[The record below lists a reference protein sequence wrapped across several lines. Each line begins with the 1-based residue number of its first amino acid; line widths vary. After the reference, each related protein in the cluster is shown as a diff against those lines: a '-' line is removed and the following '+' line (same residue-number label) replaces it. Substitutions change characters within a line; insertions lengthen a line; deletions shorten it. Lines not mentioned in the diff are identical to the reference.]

1 MFSNTKLVKIKLLFQ
16 NCRMSNI
23 AGWTTLV
30 IIGWATTFNPGQFQ
44 NIFQFTL
51 NIFIQI
57 LPLAVFAFLLTGS
70 FFSINNAFDIQEDI
84 SAGKTSNLVARG
96 LITKNEAI
104 LFSILLAM
112 AAVAFFSYIGGF
124 LGFLFSITCTVLGF
138 LYSVPP
144 VRFKKRPILDI
155 VSHGLFLGSLLILI
169 GTTAYGGTPNQTAY
183 FFAVGFF
190 VVSCLFQMQNLLGDY
205 FIDRDLGIK
214 TTAVHLRS
222 WEKGRYFFLAFATI
236 GLIGTVVF
244 GWYLKID
251 WLLVLLLVTIQV
263 VNIIV
268 YMPWFSV
275 YRIYLYQL
283 KVQPIILI
291 AWGVALLIATI
302 IMV

>member
-1 MFSNTKLVKIKLLFQ
+1 
-16 NCRMSNI
+16 
-23 AGWTTLV
+23 
-30 IIGWATTFNPGQFQ
+30 
-44 NIFQFTL
+44 
-51 NIFIQI
+51 
-57 LPLAVFAFLLTGS
+57 
-70 FFSINNAFDIQEDI
+70 
-84 SAGKTSNLVARG
+84 
-96 LITKNEAI
+96 
-104 LFSILLAM
+104 
-112 AAVAFFSYIGGF
+112 
-124 LGFLFSITCTVLGF
+124 
-138 LYSVPP
+138 
-144 VRFKKRPILDI
+144 

-169 GTTAYGGTPNQTAY
+169 GTTAYGGTLNQTAY

-222 WEKGRYFFLAFATI
+222 WKNGRYFFLAFATV

-251 WLLVLLLVTIQV
+251 WLLVLLLITIQV

-291 AWGVALLIATI
+291 AWGVTLLIATI